1 MLTKYKS
8 IMKTKSL
15 FLLLG
20 VLGFAACK
28 GNGDLKSFA
37 PGTYVDYAKGEY
49 SESWD
54 TLIIGDF
61 NKVKGSYPIV
71 RKTGFRR
78 LENGKPGGL
87 EYDAEQWLGIW
98 DEESES
104 IQVPRNSKIISFYPD
119 SGRLLLG
126 VREYR
131 KLGGE

>member
-1 MLTKYKS
+1 MLTKYEP
-8 IMKTKSL
+8 IMKTKSF

-20 VLGFAACK
+20 VLGLVACK
-28 GNGDLKSFA
+28 DASDLQSFI

-61 NKVKGSYPIV
+61 NKVKGSYPII

-78 LENGKPGGL
+78 FDNGKPGRL
-87 EYDAEQWLGIW
+87 EYEVERWLGIW
-98 DEESES
+98 DKESES

-119 SGRLLLG
+119 SGVLLLG
-126 VREYR
+126 AREYR
-131 KLGGE
+131 KLGAE